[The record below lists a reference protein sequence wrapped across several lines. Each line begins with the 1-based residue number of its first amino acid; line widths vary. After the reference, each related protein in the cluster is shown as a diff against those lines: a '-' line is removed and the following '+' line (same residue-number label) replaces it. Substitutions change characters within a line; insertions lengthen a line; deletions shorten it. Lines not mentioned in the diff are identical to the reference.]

1 MSLVKCKECGKE
13 ISNQATNCPNCGCPI
28 TPSLQNTPL
37 QGNLPP
43 MPQKKKSNRILIV
56 ALVVIAGFILIGIFA
71 SKGSSTSKQPNN
83 NDNAVIDQSTDSSQ
97 QENKENELLGLNEE
111 STLKD
116 WSITVTNVEFLDKI
130 PQSQYTSFQAKEGN
144 KYFKIDCTVTNNGT
158 DSNTFLPSVT
168 LGSSVT
174 AKVLYQ
180 NDYEYSPSNLLGN
193 QDDLHDTTLNPL
205 SSKEGIIVFEIPDS
219 VVSSDEE
226 LILVL
231 KAGRNEI
238 KYKVR

>member
-28 TPSLQNTPL
+28 TPPLQNTPL

-43 MPQKKKSNRILIV
+43 MPQKKKSSGILII
-56 ALVVIAGFILIGIFA
+56 ALIVIAGFILIGIFA

-83 NDNAVIDQSTDSSQ
+83 NDNAVIDQSTDSTQ
-97 QENKENELLGLNEE
+97 QENQENGLLGLNEE

-116 WSITVTNVEFLDKI
+116 WSITITNVEFLDKI
-130 PQSQYTSFQAKEGN
+130 PQSQYTNFQAKEGN
-144 KYFKIDCTVTNNGT
+144 KYLKIDCTVTNNGT
-158 DSNTFLPSVT
+158 DSNTFLPTIT

-180 NDYEYSPSNLLGN
+180 NNYEYSPSNLLGH

-205 SSKEGIIVFEIPDS
+205 SSKDGMIAFEIPDS

-231 KAGRNEI
+231 KAGKDEI

>member
-1 MSLVKCKECGKE
+1 MVVQLLLLCKIKILLCKA
-13 ISNQATNCPNCGCPI
+13 IFHQCHK
-28 TPSLQNTPL
+28 
-37 QGNLPP
+37 
-43 MPQKKKSNRILIV
+43 KKKSNHILIV

-83 NDNAVIDQSTDSSQ
+83 NDNADIDQSTDSSQ

-144 KYFKIDCTVTNNGT
+144 KYFKINCTVTNNGT